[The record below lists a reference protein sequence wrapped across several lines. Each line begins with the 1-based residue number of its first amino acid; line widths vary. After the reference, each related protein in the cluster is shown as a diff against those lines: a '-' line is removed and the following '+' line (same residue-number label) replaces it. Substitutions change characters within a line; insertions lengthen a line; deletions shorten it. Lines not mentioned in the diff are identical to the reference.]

1 MEINDQNQL
10 EKRIDKLEKEVL
22 TLNERVSRLEA
33 FKGKTPSSA
42 STDGLPKEI
51 AEKKVDSHWRRR
63 WQDSTHWRDGL
74 ENLVGGK
81 LLNRVAILVLLFGMA
96 YFLKYSFDNN
106 WIGITGRI
114 IIGLLAGVAFMV
126 AGDIA
131 IGRGYRYFS
140 QGLSGGGIA
149 IIYLTTFTAANFYDV
164 FSPAI
169 AFALL
174 VITAMSGGILSV
186 RQNAYGVAVL
196 STLGGFLAP
205 FLIGSKGSDPLLLL
219 TYITVLDFVVLYLAY
234 YKNWRSLNFLSFV
247 GTVLVYLLFK
257 SGQYYHTDVLVY
269 QSFLIVYFAIFGSLV
284 FLYNV
289 RHKNPT
295 MPPDI
300 SLMVLNAG
308 FFLAASLEN
317 LHKYTDWHGVFV
329 ICLAV
334 LYLVVSIVLQRKM
347 IGDSLIYFSLLG
359 IGLSLVTI
367 AIAVQMEGDWRNAAW
382 AVEGIVLVYAGIRAG
397 NPWVQRAG
405 LLVMAMAYLFQVTGY
420 IPYYPEYTPLFNAHS
435 LSAFLLIAGFFTVFH
450 LFYTRPALA
459 DRRLV
464 LITSAVLGTLLAL
477 RQVSVEVTYITNY
490 YRLEYQVDFAISLSW
505 VFIALII
512 ISIGMVKDIKGL
524 RLIALSLFGITLS
537 KIMLYD
543 LSNLDIIFR
552 VLLLFIVGAILLGIS
567 FIYQRKDRKGDQQ

>member
-1 MEINDQNQL
+1 MEINDRDRL

-22 TLNERVSRLEA
+22 TINERLSSLEGY
-33 FKGKTPSSA
+33 KGKTTSV
-42 STDGLPKEI
+42 STDASPQEI
-51 AEKKVDSHWRRR
+51 ARKKGDSQWRQHW
-63 WQDSTHWRDGL
+63 QNSTHWRDGL

-106 WIGITGRI
+106 WIGIIGRI
-114 IIGLLAGVAFMV
+114 IIGLFAGVAFIA
-126 AGDIA
+126 AGDIT

-164 FSPAI
+164 FSPAV
-169 AFALL
+169 ALTLL
-174 VITAMSGGILSV
+174 VITAMAGGILSV

-234 YKNWRSLNFLSFV
+234 YKNWRSLNFLSFL
-247 GTVLVYLLFK
+247 GTVLVYVIFK
-257 SGQYYHTDVLVY
+257 SGQHVHTDIFVI
-269 QSFLIVYFAIFGSLV
+269 QFFLIAYFAIFGSLV

-289 RHKNPT
+289 RHKKPT
-295 MPPDI
+295 MPLDI
-300 SLMVLNAG
+300 SLMTLNAG
-308 FFLAASLEN
+308 FFLVASLEN
-317 LHKYTDWHGVFV
+317 LYKYPDFHGVFV
-329 ICLAV
+329 ISLSL
-334 LYLVVSIVLQRKM
+334 LYLVVSIALKRKM
-347 IGDSLIYFSLLG
+347 MGDILIYVSLLG

-397 NPWVQRAG
+397 NIWVNRAG
-405 LLVMAMAYLFQVTGY
+405 LFVMLMAYLFQVTSY
-420 IPYYPEYTPLFNAHS
+420 VPVYPQYTPLLNAHS
-435 LSAFLLIAGFFTVFH
+435 LSAFLLIAGFFTAFY
-450 LFYTRPALA
+450 LFYSRPALA

-464 LITSAVLGTLLAL
+464 LIFSVVLGTLLAL
-477 RQVSVEVTYITNY
+477 RQVSLEVTDIATY
-490 YRLEYQVDFAISLSW
+490 YRLEFQVDFAISLSW
-505 VFIALII
+505 VLIALII
-512 ISIGMVKDIKGL
+512 ISIGMLKDIKGL
-524 RLIALSLFGITLS
+524 RLMALSLFGITLS
-537 KIMLYD
+537 KILLFD

-567 FIYQRKDRKGDQQ
+567 FLYQRKDIKGDQQ